1 MSLYHRWSSLAPS
14 FSAAQLMGRRV
25 TTVSS
30 PNAIHHISKTMAW
43 RPDVCT
49 SAYGGTTPVG
59 VPGATKPRVL
69 YPSTPP
75 PPHAG
80 PGRSQNSIK
89 TELDTEEQEPS
100 YTGHCSV
107 VRCRLQLITRHQLSD
122 PAANVAWPSP
132 PWRVARP
139 ACDARTFGPSFL
151 CLVGRG
157 SALFRRKGR
166 AGRAN
171 GKPW

>member
-1 MSLYHRWSSLAPS
+1 VHVRIRRHYT
-14 FSAAQLMGRRV
+14 GRSTRYYK
-25 TTVSS
+25 TARTVSVYATTS
-30 PNAIHHISKTMAW
+30 SRRS
-43 RPDVCT
+43 RPE
-49 SAYGGTTPVG
+49 S
-59 VPGATKPRVL
+59 
-69 YPSTPP
+69 
-75 PPHAG
+75 
-80 PGRSQNSIK
+80 NSIK
-89 TELDTEEQEPS
+89 TELHTEEQEPS
-100 YTGHCSV
+100 HTGHCSV

-122 PAANVAWPSP
+122 PAADVAWPSP

-139 ACDARTFGPSFL
+139 ACDARTFDPSFL